1 MVCHPHAH
9 KVVYEAQI
17 VDPEQ
22 REEFRH
28 FVSYCTS
35 TMFLYDIGAHFG
47 VFSVAAAHFGGKA
60 VAVDPSP
67 TATRMIATEALL
79 NGCADRI
86 QILQA
91 AVSDVNGALNMLNSG
106 VYSAGY
112 FKVAKGRTKRDLTP
126 TQALTIDQ
134 MVHQFGAPSHIKIDV
149 EGHEA
154 AVLRGAENTLSR
166 FSPLLFLELH
176 NEMLIS
182 EGGDPN
188 SALDELARSGYATF
202 ALNGELISRQ
212 TILSRP
218 IIRIKAS
225 SINKYPSRIN
235 R

>member
-28 FVSYCTS
+28 FVSHCTS
-35 TMFLYDIGAHFG
+35 KMFLYDIVAHFG
-47 VFSVAAAHFGGKA
+47 VFSVVAAHFGGKA

-79 NGCADRI
+79 NRCTDRI

-91 AVSDVNGALNMLNSG
+91 AVSDVNGALNMLSSG

-112 FKVAKGRTKRDLTP
+112 FKVAKGRSRRDLTQ
-126 TQALTIDQ
+126 TQSFTIDQ
-134 MVHQFGAPSHIKIDV
+134 MVYHFGAPSHIKIDV

-154 AVLRGAENTLSR
+154 AVLRGATNTLTR
-166 FSPLLFLELH
+166 YSPLLFLELH
-176 NEMLIS
+176 NEMVIS
-182 EGGDPN
+182 EGGDPRFP
-188 SALDELARSGYATF
+188 LDELARLGYATF
-202 ALNGELISRQ
+202 ALNGESISREA
-212 TILSRP
+212 ILSRS

-225 SINKYPSRIN
+225 KGKCLRDEE
-235 R
+235 